1 MTSPIIKPQYLWEP
15 NIFYGTPEENAE
27 DWLALFQE
35 ISEVNKW
42 KASRLP
48 YVKLYL
54 EVTARQ
60 WLLVNDFPNWDDFR
74 GKFLNAFKSKKF

>member
-1 MTSPIIKPQYLWEP
+1 MTSPNIKEP

-54 EVTARQ
+54 EVY
-60 WLLVNDFPNWDDFR
+60 LYVFR
-74 GKFLNAFKSKKF
+74 DSKAMAAS